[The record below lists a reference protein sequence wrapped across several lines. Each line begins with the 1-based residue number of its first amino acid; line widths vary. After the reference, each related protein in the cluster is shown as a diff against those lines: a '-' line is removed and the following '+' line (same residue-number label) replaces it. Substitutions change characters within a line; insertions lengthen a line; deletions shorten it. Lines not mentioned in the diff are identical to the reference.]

1 MLKISRES
9 EINLVNV
16 LIDNDIISGKDLIDI
31 KKISTEN
38 NKSQIDA
45 IFELKLTDEQKIIDL
60 LIKEQ
65 NLETVDLK
73 KVEVTDEI
81 KTVLPS
87 NYIKVNFVAPFKI
100 DNKTLHIA
108 IPDSSKLGL
117 MRNLKAIT
125 KKNIELHA
133 AKITDISEFIEKLSS
148 ETDEVTIASIRD
160 ENRKRIKTFESDLGD
175 AGEVLEKAPEED
187 IEAIENESE
196 VIKFST
202 AVVAEAIKMGVSD
215 IHIEPYRFSSRVRYR
230 LDGMLQEQEQY
241 KQFLHDNYG
250 AVVTRIKIMG
260 KLDIAERR
268 LPQDGAINF
277 KIENKV
283 VDLRLS
289 ILPTANNERIV
300 MRILNKDAG
309 DIKLEQLNFEEQDLK
324 NLRKAIH
331 STQGLILVTGPT
343 GSGKSTT
350 LYSILKE
357 VSKPH
362 LNILTAEDPV
372 EYELDGVG
380 QVQIKD
386 HIGLT
391 FASALRSFLRQD
403 PEIILVGEMRDKET
417 VDIGL
422 KAALTGHLVFSTLH
436 TNDAPS
442 TITRLQNMGTPDYL
456 ISAATQLVVA
466 QRLARKNCK
475 DCRVPD
481 DDVNPKVLQDLG
493 FSAEQASRVK
503 AIKGKGCAK
512 CSNTGYK
519 GRQGIYEILV
529 VSKPLKEAILRQAT
543 TPELREIGIKEGF
556 QTMKDMGRRLIASGE
571 LNFREYESSFRRIRM
586 EAFTYKGISDG
597 KYVTGDIE
605 ALNLDEASH
614 LLKEKKIIITNI
626 VKTKKK
632 AGEKKKS
639 SGSSLFGRSKKVKI
653 EDILIFSKQFATMV
667 KAGLP
672 ILQVLAMLR
681 DQMESQGIK
690 DIIEDIRKSLEGG
703 VNLSKCFEKYPQ
715 HFDNVYVTW
724 SKAGEARG

>member
-9 EINLVNV
+9 EINLINV
-16 LIDNDIISGKDLIDI
+16 LIDNDIISGKDLPNI
-31 KKISTEN
+31 KKVSTEK

-45 IFELKLTDEQKIIDL
+45 VFELKLCDEKKILDVLVKEQSLDTIDL
-60 LIKEQ
+60 
-65 NLETVDLK
+65 T
-73 KVEVTDEI
+73 KVEITDEI
-81 KTVLPS
+81 KSVLPS
-87 NYIKVNFVAPFKI
+87 NYININFVAPFKVEG
-100 DNKTLHIA
+100 KSLHIA
-108 IPDSSKLGL
+108 ISDSSKLGL

-125 KKNIELHA
+125 KKEIELHA
-133 AKITDISEFIEKLSS
+133 ATVSQISEFIQKLQSESGTVTTETIRKEKK
-148 ETDEVTIASIRD
+148 EKT
-160 ENRKRIKTFESDLGD
+160 KTFDSDLGE
-175 AGEVLEKAPEED
+175 AGEVLDKKPEED
-187 IEAIENESE
+187 VEAIENESE

-202 AVVAEAIKMGVSD
+202 AVVADAIKAGVSD

-230 LDGMLQEQEQY
+230 LDGMLQEQEHY

-250 AVVTRIKIMG
+250 AVVTRFKIMG

-277 KIENKV
+277 KIDGKV

-289 ILPTANNERIV
+289 ILPTASNERIV

-309 DIKLEQLNFEEQDLK
+309 DITLEQLNFEDQDLK

-386 HIGLT
+386 DIGLS

-456 ISAATQLVVA
+456 ISAATQMVLA

-481 DDVNPKVLQDLG
+481 DDVTPKVLTDLG
-493 FSAEQASRVK
+493 FSPEQASRTK

-512 CSNTGYK
+512 CKDTGYK
-519 GRQGIYEILV
+519 GRQGIYEIMV
-529 VSKPLKEAILRQAT
+529 VSKPIKEAILRQAT
-543 TPELREIGIKEGF
+543 TPELREIAIKEGF
-556 QTMKDMGRRLIASGE
+556 QTMQDMGRRLIANGE
-571 LNFREYESSFRRIRM
+571 LNFREFERVLS
-586 EAFTYKGISDG
+586 
-597 KYVTGDIE
+597 
-605 ALNLDEASH
+605 AS
-614 LLKEKKIIITNI
+614 
-626 VKTKKK
+626 
-632 AGEKKKS
+632 
-639 SGSSLFGRSKKVKI
+639 
-653 EDILIFSKQFATMV
+653 
-667 KAGLP
+667 
-672 ILQVLAMLR
+672 
-681 DQMESQGIK
+681 
-690 DIIEDIRKSLEGG
+690 
-703 VNLSKCFEKYPQ
+703 
-715 HFDNVYVTW
+715 
-724 SKAGEARG
+724 

>member
-9 EINLVNV
+9 EINLINV
-16 LIDNDIISGKDLIDI
+16 LIDHDIISGKDLVNI
-31 KKISTEN
+31 KKVSTEK

-45 IFELKLTDEQKIIDL
+45 VFELKLCDESKIL
-60 LIKEQ
+60 NVLVKEQ
-65 NLETVDLK
+65 SLETVDLS
-73 KVEVTDEI
+73 KVEITEEI

-87 NYIKVNFVAPFKI
+87 NYINVNFVAPFKVEG
-100 DNKTLHIA
+100 KTLHIA
-108 IPDSSKLGL
+108 ISDSSKLGL

-133 AKITDISEFIEKLSS
+133 ARVSQISEFIQKLLS
-148 ETDEVTIASIRD
+148 ESGDVTTASIRK
-160 ENRKRIKTFESDLGD
+160 ENKEKTKTFDSELGE
-175 AGEVLEKAPEED
+175 AGEVLDKKPEED

-202 AVVAEAIKMGVSD
+202 AVVADAIKLGVSD

-230 LDGMLQEQEQY
+230 LDGMLQEQEEY

-250 AVVTRIKIMG
+250 AVVTRFKIMG

-277 KIENKV
+277 KIDGKV
-283 VDLRLS
+283 IDLRLS

-309 DIKLEQLNFEEQDLK
+309 DITLEQLNFDDADLK
-324 NLRKAIH
+324 SLRKAIH

-357 VSKPH
+357 ISKPH

-386 HIGLT
+386 DIGLS

-436 TNDAPS
+436 TNDAPG

-456 ISAATQLVVA
+456 ISAATQMVLA
-466 QRLARKNCK
+466 QRLARRNCK
-475 DCRVPD
+475 DCRIPD
-481 DDVNPKVLQDLG
+481 EDVTPKVLTDLG
-493 FSAEQASRVK
+493 FTPEQASRAK

-512 CSNTGYK
+512 CKDTGYK
-519 GRQGIYEILV
+519 GRQGIYEIMV
-529 VSKPLKEAILRQAT
+529 ISKPIKEAILRQAT
-543 TPELREIGIKEGF
+543 TPELREIAIKEGF
-556 QTMKDMGRRLIASGE
+556 QTMQDMGRRMIANGE
-571 LNFREYESSFRRIRM
+571 LSFREYERVLSS
-586 EAFTYKGISDG
+586 
-597 KYVTGDIE
+597 
-605 ALNLDEASH
+605 N
-614 LLKEKKIIITNI
+614 
-626 VKTKKK
+626 
-632 AGEKKKS
+632 
-639 SGSSLFGRSKKVKI
+639 
-653 EDILIFSKQFATMV
+653 
-667 KAGLP
+667 
-672 ILQVLAMLR
+672 
-681 DQMESQGIK
+681 
-690 DIIEDIRKSLEGG
+690 
-703 VNLSKCFEKYPQ
+703 
-715 HFDNVYVTW
+715 
-724 SKAGEARG
+724 

>member
-9 EINLVNV
+9 EINLINV
-16 LIDNDIISGKDLIDI
+16 LIDNDIISGKDLPNI
-31 KKISTEN
+31 KKVSTEK

-45 IFELKLTDEQKIIDL
+45 VFELKLTDENKILDVLVKEQSLDTIDL
-60 LIKEQ
+60 S
-65 NLETVDLK
+65 
-73 KVEVTDEI
+73 KVQITDEI
-81 KTVLPS
+81 KSVLPS
-87 NYIKVNFVAPFKI
+87 NYINVNFVAPFKVEG
-100 DNKTLHIA
+100 KVLHIA
-108 IPDSSKLGL
+108 ISDSSKLGL

-125 KKNIELHA
+125 KKDIELHG
-133 AKITDISEFIEKLSS
+133 AKVSQISEFIQKLQNESGDVTTETIRKEKR
-148 ETDEVTIASIRD
+148 EKT
-160 ENRKRIKTFESDLGD
+160 KTFDSELGE
-175 AGEVLEKAPEED
+175 AGEVLDKKPEED
-187 IEAIENESE
+187 VEAIENESE

-202 AVVAEAIKMGVSD
+202 AVVADAIKLGVSD

-230 LDGMLQEQEQY
+230 LDGMLQEQEEY

-250 AVVTRIKIMG
+250 AVVTRFKIMG

-277 KIENKV
+277 KIDGKV

-309 DIKLEQLNFEEQDLK
+309 DITLEQLNFEDADLK

-386 HIGLT
+386 DIGLT
-391 FASALRSFLRQD
+391 FGAALRSFLRQD

-456 ISAATQLVVA
+456 ISAATQLVLA
-466 QRLARKNCK
+466 QRLARRSCK

-481 DDVNPKVLQDLG
+481 EDVTPKVLTDLG
-493 FSAEQASRVK
+493 FSPELASRVK
-503 AIKGKGCAK
+503 ALKGKGCPK
-512 CSNTGYK
+512 CKDSGYK

-529 VSKPLKEAILRQAT
+529 VSKPVKEAILRQAT
-543 TPELREIGIKEGF
+543 TPELRSIAIKEGF
-556 QTMKDMGRRLIASGE
+556 QTMQDMGRRLIANGE
-571 LNFREYESSFRRIRM
+571 LNFREYER
-586 EAFTYKGISDG
+586 
-597 KYVTGDIE
+597 
-605 ALNLDEASH
+605 
-614 LLKEKKIIITNI
+614 
-626 VKTKKK
+626 
-632 AGEKKKS
+632 
-639 SGSSLFGRSKKVKI
+639 
-653 EDILIFSKQFATMV
+653 
-667 KAGLP
+667 
-672 ILQVLAMLR
+672 VLAS
-681 DQMESQGIK
+681 E
-690 DIIEDIRKSLEGG
+690 
-703 VNLSKCFEKYPQ
+703 
-715 HFDNVYVTW
+715 
-724 SKAGEARG
+724 

>member
-9 EINLVNV
+9 EINLINV
-16 LIDNDIISGKDLIDI
+16 LIDNDIISGKDLPNI
-31 KKISTEN
+31 KKVSTEK

-45 IFELKLTDEQKIIDL
+45 VFELKLTDENKILDVLVKEQSLDTIDL
-60 LIKEQ
+60 SKIQ
-65 NLETVDLK
+65 I
-73 KVEVTDEI
+73 TDEI
-81 KTVLPS
+81 KSVLPS
-87 NYIKVNFVAPFKI
+87 NYINVNFVAPFKVEG
-100 DNKTLHIA
+100 KVLHIA
-108 IPDSSKLGL
+108 ISDSSKLGL

-125 KKNIELHA
+125 KKDIELHG
-133 AKITDISEFIEKLSS
+133 AKVSQISEFIQKLQNESGDVTTETIRKEKR
-148 ETDEVTIASIRD
+148 EKT
-160 ENRKRIKTFESDLGD
+160 KTFDSELGE
-175 AGEVLEKAPEED
+175 AGEVLDKKPEED
-187 IEAIENESE
+187 VEAIENESE

-202 AVVAEAIKMGVSD
+202 AVVADAIKLGVSD

-230 LDGMLQEQEQY
+230 LDGMLQEQEEY

-250 AVVTRIKIMG
+250 AVVTRFKIMG

-277 KIENKV
+277 KIDGKV

-309 DIKLEQLNFEEQDLK
+309 DITLEQLNFEDVDLQ

-475 DCRVPD
+475 ECKIPD
-481 DDVNPKVLQDLG
+481 EDVTPKVLQDLG
-493 FSAEQASRVK
+493 FSAELASRVK
-503 AIKGKGCAK
+503 ALKGKGCAK

-529 VSKPLKEAILRQAT
+529 VSKPIKEAILRQAT
-543 TPELREIGIKEGF
+543 TPELREIAVKEGF
-556 QTMKDMGRRLIASGE
+556 QQMQDMGRRLIASGD
-571 LNFREYESSFRRIRM
+571 LNFREYER
-586 EAFTYKGISDG
+586 
-597 KYVTGDIE
+597 
-605 ALNLDEASH
+605 
-614 LLKEKKIIITNI
+614 
-626 VKTKKK
+626 
-632 AGEKKKS
+632 
-639 SGSSLFGRSKKVKI
+639 
-653 EDILIFSKQFATMV
+653 
-667 KAGLP
+667 
-672 ILQVLAMLR
+672 VLSV
-681 DQMESQGIK
+681 E
-690 DIIEDIRKSLEGG
+690 
-703 VNLSKCFEKYPQ
+703 
-715 HFDNVYVTW
+715 
-724 SKAGEARG
+724 

>member
-9 EINLVNV
+9 EINLINV
-16 LIDNDIISGKDLIDI
+16 LIDNDVISGKDLINI
-31 KKISTEN
+31 KKKSSEG
-38 NKSQIDA
+38 NKSQIEAVFD
-45 IFELKLTDEQKIIDL
+45 LKLTDEKKILDIL
-60 LIKEQ
+60 VKEQ
-65 NLETVDLK
+65 NLDIVDLK
-73 KVEVTDEI
+73 KVDVSPEI

-87 NYIKVNFVAPFKI
+87 NYIKINFVAPFKV
-100 DNKTLHIA
+100 DGKTLHIA
-108 IPDSSKLGL
+108 IPDSSKLTL

-133 AKITDISEFIEKLSS
+133 APLSQISEFIESLSS
-148 ETDEVTIASIRD
+148 DGEVTTATIRQ
-160 ENRKRIKTFESDLGD
+160 ENKEKQKTFDSDLGD

-187 IEAIENESE
+187 VEAIENESE

-202 AVVAEAIKMGVSD
+202 AVVAEAIKKGVSD
-215 IHIEPYRFSSRVRYR
+215 IHIEPYRFTSRVRYR

-241 KQFLHDNYG
+241 KNFLHDNYG
-250 AVVTRIKIMG
+250 AVVTRFKIMG

-277 KIENKV
+277 KIEGKV

-309 DIKLEQLNFEEQDLK
+309 DITLEQLNFEEQDLK
-324 NLRKAIH
+324 SLRKSIH

-475 DCRVPD
+475 NCKIPD

-503 AIKGKGCAK
+503 AIKGKGCET

-529 VSKPLKEAILRQAT
+529 VSKPLKEAILRKAT
-543 TPELREIGIKEGF
+543 TPELRQIAVKEGF
-556 QTMKDMGRRLIASGE
+556 QTMQDMGKRLIASGD
-571 LNFREYESSFRRIRM
+571 LNFREYERVLS
-586 EAFTYKGISDG
+586 
-597 KYVTGDIE
+597 GD
-605 ALNLDEASH
+605 
-614 LLKEKKIIITNI
+614 
-626 VKTKKK
+626 
-632 AGEKKKS
+632 
-639 SGSSLFGRSKKVKI
+639 
-653 EDILIFSKQFATMV
+653 
-667 KAGLP
+667 
-672 ILQVLAMLR
+672 
-681 DQMESQGIK
+681 
-690 DIIEDIRKSLEGG
+690 
-703 VNLSKCFEKYPQ
+703 
-715 HFDNVYVTW
+715 
-724 SKAGEARG
+724 

>member
-9 EINLVNV
+9 EINLINV
-16 LIDNDIISGKDLIDI
+16 LIDHDIISGKDLPNI
-31 KKISTEN
+31 KKLSSEGK
-38 NKSQIDA
+38 KSQIDA
-45 IFELKLTDEQKIIDL
+45 VFELKLTDENKILDVL
-60 LIKEQ
+60 VKEQ
-65 NLETVDLK
+65 NLEVADLT
-73 KVEVTDEI
+73 KVQISDEI

-87 NYIKVNFVAPFKI
+87 NYINVNFVAPFKVEG
-100 DNKTLHIA
+100 KVLHIA
-108 IPDSSKLGL
+108 ISDSSKLGL

-125 KKNIELHA
+125 KKDIELHG
-133 AKITDISEFIEKLSS
+133 AKVSQISEFIQKLQNESGDVTTETIRKEKR
-148 ETDEVTIASIRD
+148 EKT
-160 ENRKRIKTFESDLGD
+160 KTFDSELGE
-175 AGEVLEKAPEED
+175 AGEVLDKKPEED
-187 IEAIENESE
+187 VEAIENESE

-202 AVVAEAIKMGVSD
+202 AVVADAIKLGVSD

-230 LDGMLQEQEQY
+230 LDGMLQEQEEY

-250 AVVTRIKIMG
+250 AVVTRFKIMG

-277 KIENKV
+277 KIDGKV

-289 ILPTANNERIV
+289 VLPTANNERIV

-309 DIKLEQLNFEEQDLK
+309 DITLEQLNFEDVDLQ

-372 EYELDGVG
+372 EYELDGVVH
-380 QVQIKD
+380 VQIKD
-386 HIGLT
+386 DIGLS

-456 ISAATQLVVA
+456 ISAATQMVLA
-466 QRLARKNCK
+466 QRLARRNCK

-481 DDVNPKVLQDLG
+481 DDVTPKVLTDLG
-493 FSAEQASRVK
+493 FSPEQASRVK
-503 AIKGKGCAK
+503 AIKGKGCPK
-512 CSNTGYK
+512 CKDTGYK
-519 GRQGIYEILV
+519 GRQGIYEIMV
-529 VSKPLKEAILRQAT
+529 ISKPIKEAILRQAT
-543 TPELREIGIKEGF
+543 TPELREIAVKEGF
-556 QTMKDMGRRLIASGE
+556 QTMQDMGRRMIANGD
-571 LNFREYESSFRRIRM
+571 LNFREFERVLSS
-586 EAFTYKGISDG
+586 
-597 KYVTGDIE
+597 
-605 ALNLDEASH
+605 
-614 LLKEKKIIITNI
+614 
-626 VKTKKK
+626 
-632 AGEKKKS
+632 
-639 SGSSLFGRSKKVKI
+639 
-653 EDILIFSKQFATMV
+653 
-667 KAGLP
+667 
-672 ILQVLAMLR
+672 
-681 DQMESQGIK
+681 
-690 DIIEDIRKSLEGG
+690 
-703 VNLSKCFEKYPQ
+703 
-715 HFDNVYVTW
+715 
-724 SKAGEARG
+724 

>member
-16 LIDNDIISGKDLIDI
+16 LIDNDIISGKDLINI
-31 KKISTEN
+31 KKVSTES

-73 KVEVTDEI
+73 KVEITEEI
-81 KTVLPS
+81 KSVLPS
-87 NYIKVNFVAPFKI
+87 NYIKMNFVAPFQV
-100 DNKTLHIA
+100 DGKTLHIA

-133 AKITDISEFIEKLSS
+133 AKVSDISEFIERLSS
-148 ETDEVTIASIRD
+148 DADEVTIASIRED
-160 ENRKRIKTFESDLGD
+160 RQKTKTFDSDLGE

-250 AVVTRIKIMG
+250 AVVTRFKIMG

-277 KIENKV
+277 KIEGKV

-289 ILPTANNERIV
+289 ILPTASNERIV

-475 DCRVPD
+475 ECRVPD

-571 LNFREYESSFRRIRM
+571 LNFREYERVLS
-586 EAFTYKGISDG
+586 
-597 KYVTGDIE
+597 
-605 ALNLDEASH
+605 
-614 LLKEKKIIITNI
+614 
-626 VKTKKK
+626 
-632 AGEKKKS
+632 GE
-639 SGSSLFGRSKKVKI
+639 
-653 EDILIFSKQFATMV
+653 
-667 KAGLP
+667 
-672 ILQVLAMLR
+672 
-681 DQMESQGIK
+681 
-690 DIIEDIRKSLEGG
+690 
-703 VNLSKCFEKYPQ
+703 
-715 HFDNVYVTW
+715 
-724 SKAGEARG
+724 

>member
-9 EINLVNV
+9 EINLINV
-16 LIDNDIISGKDLIDI
+16 LIDNDIISGKDLPNI
-31 KKISTEN
+31 KKVSTEK

-45 IFELKLTDEQKIIDL
+45 VFELKLCDEDKILDVL
-60 LIKEQ
+60 VKEQ
-65 NLETVDLK
+65 SLEVVDLSK
-73 KVEVTDEI
+73 IQITDDV
-81 KTVLPS
+81 KSVLPS
-87 NYIKVNFVAPFKI
+87 NYINMNFVAPFKV
-100 DNKTLHIA
+100 DGKDLHIA
-108 IPDSSKLGL
+108 ISDSSKLGL

-133 AKITDISEFIEKLSS
+133 AKVSQISEFIQKLQS
-148 ETDEVTIASIRD
+148 ESGDVTTEAIRK
-160 ENRKRIKTFESDLGD
+160 ENKVKTKTFDSDLGD
-175 AGEVLEKAPEED
+175 AGEVLDEKPEEE
-187 IEAIENESE
+187 IEALENESE

-202 AVVAEAIKMGVSD
+202 AVVADAIKLGVSD
-215 IHIEPYRFSSRVRYR
+215 IHIEPYRFTSRVRYR
-230 LDGMLQEQEQY
+230 LDGMLQEQEEY
-241 KQFLHDNYG
+241 KKFLHDNYG
-250 AVVTRIKIMG
+250 AVVTRFKIMG

-277 KIENKV
+277 KIDGKV

-309 DIKLEQLNFEEQDLK
+309 DITLEQLNFEEQDLK
-324 NLRKAIH
+324 SLRKSIH

-386 HIGLT
+386 DIGLS

-456 ISAATQLVVA
+456 ISAATQMVLA
-466 QRLARKNCK
+466 QRLARRNCK

-481 DDVNPKVLQDLG
+481 EDVTPKVLTDLG
-493 FSAEQASRVK
+493 FSPEQASRTK

-512 CSNTGYK
+512 CKDSGYK

-529 VSKPLKEAILRQAT
+529 VSKPIKEAILRQAT
-543 TPELREIGIKEGF
+543 TPELREIAIKEGF
-556 QTMKDMGRRLIASGE
+556 QTMQDMGRRMIANGE
-571 LNFREYESSFRRIRM
+571 LSFREYERVLS
-586 EAFTYKGISDG
+586 
-597 KYVTGDIE
+597 
-605 ALNLDEASH
+605 AS
-614 LLKEKKIIITNI
+614 
-626 VKTKKK
+626 
-632 AGEKKKS
+632 
-639 SGSSLFGRSKKVKI
+639 
-653 EDILIFSKQFATMV
+653 
-667 KAGLP
+667 
-672 ILQVLAMLR
+672 
-681 DQMESQGIK
+681 
-690 DIIEDIRKSLEGG
+690 
-703 VNLSKCFEKYPQ
+703 
-715 HFDNVYVTW
+715 
-724 SKAGEARG
+724 